1 MTPRGLRALIG
12 SSVFALAAGCGD
24 SATSVTPDPRTLQP
38 SASAS
43 GNERRLAVEL
53 TTPGSGD
60 AGMIFSIEGPNI
72 VGIVPASGLE
82 LASTR
87 AESAGRTSI
96 NVLVAGPL
104 ESGVVAWLTVKGV
117 NSGHPFTATVTQV
130 AAGAADGFAQRTDL
144 SAYRV
149 VVQR

>member
-12 SSVFALAAGCGD
+12 SSVLALAAGCGD
-24 SATSVTPDPRTLQP
+24 ESTSITSDTRAPQP

-43 GNERRLAVEL
+43 SNERRLAVEL

-72 VGIVPASGLE
+72 LGIVPASGLE
-82 LASTR
+82 LASTQ

-96 NVLVAGPL
+96 NVLVAGPIKN
-104 ESGVVAWLTVKGV
+104 GVVAWLVVKGV
-117 NSGHPFTATVTQV
+117 NSGNPFTATVTQV
-130 AAGAADGFAQRTDL
+130 AAGAVEGFAQRTDL

-149 VVQR
+149 IVRR